1 MVVSVEFVGCRFLLL
16 VRNLGESE
24 KNRFNLK
31 NQKQK
36 KLEGERER
44 EKKPKYFNKPN
55 EIVSNGT
62 TQKFSHFNLPK
73 KLTTFSWF

>member
-36 KLEGERER
+36 KIGGRERER
-44 EKKPKYFNKPN
+44 EKAKIF
-55 EIVSNGT
+55 
-62 TQKFSHFNLPK
+62 
-73 KLTTFSWF
+73 